1 MSLNFMLFRRYHFQT
16 SKYRCAIFKLLWCFS
31 GNLSRIIT
39 NGFHSSTKTELC
51 IEVSFFAVIYKN
63 MCISVCESLKY
74 FFKKCSYRD
83 FVKKKRKR
91 EIPLKKL
98 NYQDHPLFGSKKKN
112 LEEFSFH
119 LMTANVLAV
128 SEVYYLGY

>member
-1 MSLNFMLFRRYHFQT
+1 MLIQRFC
-16 SKYRCAIFKLLWCFS
+16 K
-31 GNLSRIIT
+31 
-39 NGFHSSTKTELC
+39 E
-51 IEVSFFAVIYKN
+51 
-63 MCISVCESLKY
+63 
-74 FFKKCSYRD
+74 
-83 FVKKKRKR
+83 KKKKGNS
-91 EIPLKKL
+91 IKKL

>member
-1 MSLNFMLFRRYHFQT
+1 M
-16 SKYRCAIFKLLWCFS
+16 
-31 GNLSRIIT
+31 
-39 NGFHSSTKTELC
+39 
-51 IEVSFFAVIYKN
+51 SFFAVIYKN